1 MPTTA
6 ALVRI
11 RPFRRADTEAVVAL
25 WRECGLTRPW
35 NDPHKDIE
43 RKLREQPEF
52 FLVGTV
58 RDKIV
63 ASAMAGFDGH
73 RGWVYYFAVAP
84 KHRHKSL
91 GRTLMREVERL
102 LLERGCP
109 KINLQV
115 RSANGEVIE
124 FYRRLGYVQDEVVS
138 LGKRLIPDQAP
149 AASQLSRSFPPIVDG
164 RSRVL
169 VLGSM
174 PGRESLKASQ
184 YYAHPRNAFW
194 TIMAELLGFD
204 AQLPYDARVRALRA
218 ARIALWDVLHS
229 CKRDGS
235 LDSSIEAASE
245 TANDFRAFFQAHPAI
260 RAVFFNG
267 AKAQSAF
274 EAHVRSSLADLKL
287 RYERLPSTS
296 PAHAGM
302 PVAMK
307 LTAWRAVARAG
318 APAQRTR

>member
-1 MPTTA
+1 M
-6 ALVRI
+6 
-11 RPFRRADTEAVVAL
+11 AL
-25 WRECGLTRPW
+25 WNECGLTRPW
-35 NDPHKDIE
+35 NDPHKDIA
-43 RKLREQPEF
+43 RKLTEQPEL
-52 FLVGTV
+52 FLVGTEQNS
-58 RDKIV
+58 IV

-73 RGWVYYFAVAP
+73 RGWVYYLAVSP
-84 KHRHKSL
+84 KHQAKSL
-91 GRTLMREVERL
+91 GRKLMQEIERL

-115 RSANGEVIE
+115 RSSNSGAVE
-124 FYRRLGYVQDEVVS
+124 FYRRLGYVQDDVVS
-138 LGKRLIPDQAP
+138 LGKRLIPDRAP
-149 AASQLSRSFPPIVDG
+149 TASRLSRSFAPIADG

-174 PGRESLKASQ
+174 PGRESLRASQ

-194 TIMAELLGFD
+194 TIMGALLRFD
-204 AQLPYDARVRALRA
+204 PKLPYEARVRALRSA
-218 ARIALWDVLHS
+218 GIALWDVLHS

-245 TANDFRAFFQAHPAI
+245 TANDFRAFFRAHPAI
-260 RAVFFNG
+260 RTVFFNG

-274 EAHVRSSLADLKL
+274 ERHVRHALADIEP

-302 PVAMK
+302 PVAKK
-307 LTAWRAVARAG
+307 LAAWRTALN
-318 APAQRTR
+318 QRTR